1 MTNEE
6 LMMEYK
12 KDLEEEKNWKIE
24 PVEDV
29 VRLVETTVA
38 AIDLENRLIVP
49 LRVFIQMD
57 N

>member
-29 VRLVETTVA
+29 VRLVEATVA

-49 LRVFIQMD
+49 LRVFIQVD